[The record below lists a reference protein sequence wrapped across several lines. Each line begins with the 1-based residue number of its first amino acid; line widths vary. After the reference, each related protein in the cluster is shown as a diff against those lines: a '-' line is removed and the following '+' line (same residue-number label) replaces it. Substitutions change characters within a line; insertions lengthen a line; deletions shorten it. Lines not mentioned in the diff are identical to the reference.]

1 MSPMQNKRILE
12 IIRILLQQSDYITIQ
27 TITETLLVSNKT
39 IRNDLA
45 TVADYLQENQLSL
58 EKKTGAG
65 IRINGGEEAK
75 LILLKKIS
83 QKNRQL
89 VNYSP
94 KARKIYIG
102 LRVINCEENCRIYEL
117 ASELYVSRATI
128 HKDLSCLAEM
138 LPDYHLQLIRKNN
151 NGICIEGKERHFRDL
166 MFDLMLED
174 NGYHS
179 FVRIV
184 QETDYPCR
192 DDFIFDALD
201 YTDFD
206 IHHFV
211 QRIIRSGNN
220 YINCLPFNS
229 LVSALLRIFIG
240 VIRILDGHPV
250 KLSASFMEDLQSQ
263 PLYPESQQLAA
274 ILENEY
280 HITFSEEET
289 RYLQIHFLSLQNRNG
304 IPKTE
309 QNEARQLAT
318 ALMQYWENIFHRSF
332 SEDLDLLE
340 SLTSHLGPALTRLR
354 HGISIKNPLL
364 SEIHAYYQ
372 NTFQIVKQ
380 SFLALSAQYPY
391 RLNDDELGYITI
403 HLAAALERT
412 KQPLRTILVCHG
424 GSGASNLLMR
434 KLTAQLPEIQIFSQ
448 ETFSTVSQCNLDEA
462 ELIISTMELNLQTDI
477 PILQVN
483 TLIHDYDILR
493 LKEIIRKY
501 YKAKN
506 TPLAH
511 TNVEE
516 LPQ

>member
-1 MSPMQNKRILE
+1 
-12 IIRILLQQSDYITIQ
+12 
-27 TITETLLVSNKT
+27 
-39 IRNDLA
+39 
-45 TVADYLQENQLSL
+45 
-58 EKKTGAG
+58 
-65 IRINGGEEAK
+65 
-75 LILLKKIS
+75 
-83 QKNRQL
+83 
-89 VNYSP
+89 
-94 KARKIYIG
+94 
-102 LRVINCEENCRIYEL
+102 
-117 ASELYVSRATI
+117 
-128 HKDLSCLAEM
+128 
-138 LPDYHLQLIRKNN
+138 
-151 NGICIEGKERHFRDL
+151 
-166 MFDLMLED
+166 
-174 NGYHS
+174 
-179 FVRIV
+179 
-184 QETDYPCR
+184 
-192 DDFIFDALD
+192 
-201 YTDFD
+201 
-206 IHHFV
+206 
-211 QRIIRSGNN
+211 
-220 YINCLPFNS
+220 
-229 LVSALLRIFIG
+229 
-240 VIRILDGHPV
+240 
-250 KLSASFMEDLQSQ
+250 
-263 PLYPESQQLAA
+263 
-274 ILENEY
+274 
-280 HITFSEEET
+280 
-289 RYLQIHFLSLQNRNG
+289 
-304 IPKTE
+304 
-309 QNEARQLAT
+309 
-318 ALMQYWENIFHRSF
+318 MQYWENIFHRSF